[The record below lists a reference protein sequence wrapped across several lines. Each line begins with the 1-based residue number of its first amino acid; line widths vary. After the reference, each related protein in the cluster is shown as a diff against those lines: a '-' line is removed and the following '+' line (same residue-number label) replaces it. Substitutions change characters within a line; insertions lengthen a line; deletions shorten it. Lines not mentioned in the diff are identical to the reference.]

1 MSNLQPTP
9 SEVVTEIVM
18 SRDRRPWLAVEGDSD
33 ERLLRT
39 RTYPVHPKI
48 VIGYGWEGVRDIILE
63 FHKEESRSIVIG
75 LIDRDYRDHFDEQ
88 IQHSKIILSDFRDI
102 ENMLFNSSALA
113 RVVSEY
119 GSDNKV
125 PKTPQGEIDSN
136 SVRDKIYAT
145 SVKLGK
151 LRIFCQ
157 SKFPKLSF
165 KKIEHKKFVCDKT
178 LALNPNTLLAH
189 LSGKNPGQPIPTNA
203 QWEEAQLMTWP
214 SEHLNSPQ
222 FVANGHDVMAILC
235 IALRRIWGTNG
246 GDLDIESIEGSFRI
260 GYSDD
265 ELVKSDMWA
274 KIVNNLNSTP
284 RASDG

>member
-151 LRIFCQ
+151 LRIFVNQNSQNCH
-157 SKFPKLSF
+157 SKKSSTRSLFA
-165 KKIEHKKFVCDKT
+165 T
-178 LALNPNTLLAH
+178 RR
-189 LSGKNPGQPIPTNA
+189 
-203 QWEEAQLMTWP
+203 
-214 SEHLNSPQ
+214 
-222 FVANGHDVMAILC
+222 
-235 IALRRIWGTNG
+235 LR
-246 GDLDIESIEGSFRI
+246 
-260 GYSDD
+260 
-265 ELVKSDMWA
+265 
-274 KIVNNLNSTP
+274 
-284 RASDG
+284 